1 MFDPRQQHHILLL
14 AVLMLLFGTVNTI
27 ANKYQDITVVGH
39 DENGKPV
46 YFNHPGVQSACMFL
60 GELLCLVFYILEQTF
75 FAATKDTGNTGL
87 VSLQD
92 KDQERNSGL
101 IKALA
106 FFVPAFCDS
115 VGTTL
120 LYVGLFYTYAS
131 SFQMLRGCVVLF
143 SGLLTIVILKRK
155 LHSHHWAGMF
165 MIIFG
170 AAAVGV
176 ADYLNQ
182 PAHNKGDHNNNH
194 PHAMLLGFQKQ
205 SSPDAA
211 NPIFGNIL
219 VICAQV
225 AAAFQFIIE
234 EKFLS
239 KYQVPPLKAVGLEGL
254 WGLVICSIGLPVLGY
269 IKDDSLYGDVVV
281 AFNEIIASRQLIVST
296 SASIVS
302 IAFFNFFGLSVTRH
316 LSGAARATIDACRT
330 LFIWLFALQVGWEKF
345 HGLEVIGFLA
355 MVVGTCIYNKIIS
368 LSTIVILPQQQQ
380 SSSTAADE
388 RSPLLSP
395 SKQGDGGAHHA
406 PVPIRTSANGGSGGM
421 RYMIRSFRMGGY
433 GSLFSSNSSTNVL
446 GASPSPSASP
456 RSGMF
461 GGDTQGGA
469 SAMRRN
475 NGGGFNTAGSSR
487 PSSVGRSTAHEPSSL
502 GNANES
508 LASSVIGNDETIPL
522 DD

>member
-39 DENGKPV
+39 DAKTGAPV

-60 GELLCLVFYILEQTF
+60 GELLCLVFYGLERAF
-75 FAATKDTGNTGL
+75 VAATRGAGNTTGL

-101 IKALA
+101 VKALA
-106 FFVPAFCDS
+106 FFVPALCDS

-143 SGLLTIVILKRK
+143 SGLLTIAILKRK

-182 PAHNKGDHNNNH
+182 PAHNKGDHHNGDNH
-194 PHAMLLGFQKQ
+194 PHALSDFQKQ

-211 NPIFGNIL
+211 NPIFGNVL

-239 KYQVPPLKAVGLEGL
+239 CVRPAPPPCPA
-254 WGLVICSIGLPVLGY
+254 LPRPPAAGPRLT
-269 IKDDSLYGDVVV
+269 
-281 AFNEIIASRQLIVST
+281 ARPP
-296 SASIVS
+296 
-302 IAFFNFFGLSVTRH
+302 R
-316 LSGAARATIDACRT
+316 ARAESIRCR
-330 LFIWLFALQVGWEKF
+330 
-345 HGLEVIGFLA
+345 
-355 MVVGTCIYNKIIS
+355 
-368 LSTIVILPQQQQ
+368 
-380 SSSTAADE
+380 
-388 RSPLLSP
+388 R
-395 SKQGDGGAHHA
+395 
-406 PVPIRTSANGGSGGM
+406 
-421 RYMIRSFRMGGY
+421 
-433 GSLFSSNSSTNVL
+433 
-446 GASPSPSASP
+446 
-456 RSGMF
+456 
-461 GGDTQGGA
+461 
-469 SAMRRN
+469 
-475 NGGGFNTAGSSR
+475 
-487 PSSVGRSTAHEPSSL
+487 
-502 GNANES
+502 
-508 LASSVIGNDETIPL
+508 
-522 DD
+522 